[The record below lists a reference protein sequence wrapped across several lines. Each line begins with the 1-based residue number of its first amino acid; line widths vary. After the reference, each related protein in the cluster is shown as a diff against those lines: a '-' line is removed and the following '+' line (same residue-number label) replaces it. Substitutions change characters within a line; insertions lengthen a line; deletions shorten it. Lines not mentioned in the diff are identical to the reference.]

1 MGKRACLLFL
11 IVLIIIL
18 YCISWRPAMCGVPDT
33 ASLEPYTPRGT
44 PPVSQIE
51 RETAPIS
58 PDAEAN
64 SQWSSPSVQEGSPGG
79 IPRPELDI
87 IKPFGYDIFSD
98 PTQGFAPVDQL
109 VAPEDYTLGPGDHV
123 LLNLWGRVDAKI
135 DLVVDRQGKVFIPQA
150 GEVVVH
156 GSTLAEAEKN
166 IRASL
171 NEVYSHFNMN
181 LTLGPLRS
189 MTVFVFGEV
198 QRPGAYTVSSLTT
211 VFNALYHAGGP
222 NDRGSLRRIRL
233 MRGNRQVEEI
243 DFYDFLLN
251 GRRGNDPR
259 LQPGDVVFVPVV
271 GPRATVRGE
280 VKRPGIYELS
290 DSETLASFFALA
302 GGLTAEAHLERVM
315 IDRISNPD
323 GRRLLDIDY
332 VAVQDNESPDV
343 PLADGDDVS
352 VFSIYEIR
360 SNIVWLEGA
369 VRRPGAFERLDSMTV
384 YDLIGGGIRLKP
396 EAYVERADLER
407 TGPDGEMQLIPVEL
421 QALCD
426 GDGDADLFL
435 ADGDRLIVYYR
446 EDMVRRPKV
455 HIDGLVQNPGQ
466 YELLQ
471 SMRLSDLIFRAG
483 DVLKNAYLVGAEI
496 ARHRPDRP
504 TELISVDLRDV
515 LIRRDLTQD
524 ILLEEDDYVF
534 IRENP
539 DGAGFPLVSITGQV
553 RFPGKY
559 ALPGPNET
567 LYRLIERAGG
577 LTPQAFPEGTTFI
590 RQKISAELHRQ
601 GLEHILLQSQPIV
614 QDSNGAFSRQA
625 LLQFNPERMTRIVL
639 DVPSILKKHGGEDD
653 LTLQDGD
660 RIYIPE
666 IPSGVQLMGAVAS
679 PGTIKFRSN
688 WKVGKYLDEAGGLTS
703 AANESELRL
712 IRANGRVMSG
722 KSVKGRRVQLGDAVF
737 APPKIKKDTDWL
749 RYITGA
755 TTVLTGVATTWLL
768 IDRIGN

>member
-1 MGKRACLLFL
+1 
-11 IVLIIIL
+11 
-18 YCISWRPAMCGVPDT
+18 
-33 ASLEPYTPRGT
+33 
-44 PPVSQIE
+44 VSQIE
-51 RETAPIS
+51 REAVSTS
-58 PDAEAN
+58 PTGEPS
-64 SQWSSPSVQEGSPGG
+64 SQWSSSPVHEGNPGG
-79 IPRPELDI
+79 IPRPEHDI
-87 IKPFGYDIFSD
+87 LQPFGYDIFSD
-98 PTQGFAPVDQL
+98 PSQGFTPVDQL
-109 VAPEDYTLGPGDHV
+109 AAPDDYTLGPGDHL
-123 LLNLWGRVDAKI
+123 LLNLWGRVDANI
-135 DLVVDRQGKVFIPQA
+135 DLIVDRHGKVFIPQA

-171 NEVYSHFNMN
+171 NEVYSNFNMN

-222 NDRGSLRRIRL
+222 NDRGSLRRIRM
-233 MRGNRQVEEI
+233 MRGDRLIEEI

-259 LQPGDVVFVPVV
+259 LQPGDVMFVPVV

-323 GRRLLDIDY
+323 GRHLLDIDY
-332 VAVQDNESPDV
+332 MAVQDGESSDV
-343 PLADGDDVS
+343 PLADGDDVT

-369 VRRPGAFERLDSMTV
+369 VRRPGAFERFDSMTV

-407 TGPDGEMQLIPVEL
+407 TGPDGDIQLIPVEL

-446 EDMVRRPKV
+446 DNMVRRPKV
-455 HIDGLVQNPGQ
+455 HIEGFVQKPGQ

-483 DVLKNAYLVGAEI
+483 DLQKNAYLVHAEI
-496 ARHRPDRP
+496 ARHRTDQP

-515 LIRRDLTQD
+515 LVRKDLTQD
-524 ILLEEDDYVF
+524 IILEEDDYIF

-539 DGAGFPLVSITGQV
+539 EGAGFPLVSITGQV

-559 ALPGPNET
+559 ALPESNET
-567 LYRLIERAGG
+567 LYRLIERSGG
-577 LTPQAFPEGTTFI
+577 LTPRAFPEGTIFI
-590 RQKISAELHRQ
+590 RQKISAEIRRQ

-614 QDSNGAFSRQA
+614 QDSAGGFSRQE
-625 LLQFNPERMTRIVL
+625 LLQFDPERMTRIVL
-639 DVPSILKKHGGEDD
+639 DVPSILKKHGGDDD
-653 LTLQDGD
+653 LVLQDGD
-660 RIYIPE
+660 QIYVPE

-679 PGTIKFRSN
+679 AGTIKFHSG
-688 WKVGKYLDEAGGLTS
+688 WKVGKYIDEAGGLTS

-712 IRANGRVMSG
+712 IRANGQVISG